1 MLKIGIVTVSDRAFY
16 GIYEDRGGPAIKN
29 WLETAISNS
38 WEAERKLVPDEQVL
52 IQEALI
58 ELADIQNCSLI
69 LTTGGTGPAIRD
81 VTPEATLAVAD
92 KVMDGFGERMRNIS
106 LKYVP
111 TAILSRQTAV
121 IRKKSLII
129 NLPGQPKSIKET
141 LDELFVVIPYC
152 VELIG
157 GEIIE
162 TNPDIITAFRPKQ
175 N

>member
-16 GIYEDRGGPAIKN
+16 GIYEDRGGPAIKT
-29 WLETAISNS
+29 WLETVISNE
-38 WEAERKLVPDEQVL
+38 WEAIIKLVPDEQ
-52 IQEALI
+52 IQIEEALL
-58 ELADIQNCSLI
+58 ELVDIQGCSLI

-121 IRKKSLII
+121 IRKKTLII

-162 TNPDIITAFRPKQ
+162 TNPEIITAFRPKQ

>member
-1 MLKIGIVTVSDRAFY
+1 MLKIGIVTVSDRAFNGVY
-16 GIYEDRGGPAIKN
+16 ADKGGPAILDWLQHVLIGN
-29 WLETAISNS
+29 WEHVS
-38 WEAERKLVPDEQVL
+38 KLVPDVELEIRNVL
-52 IQEALI
+52 IDLI
-58 ELADIQNCSLI
+58 DIQGCTLI
-69 LTTGGTGPAIRD
+69 LTTGGTGPSPRD
-81 VTPEATLAVAD
+81 VTPEATLAIAD
-92 KVMDGFGERMRNIS
+92 KVMDGFGERMRSIS

-157 GEIIE
+157 GELIE
-162 TNPDIITAFRPKQ
+162 TNPDILIPFKPRK